1 MRSVTQFPWWYEL
14 YLTMWRTLSASTL
27 ACSASPSFP
36 ARRAKCRK
44 GPCWIKVRLIVILVC
59 FGGPESLEKGIC
71 VSNDCSNSWR
81 GQNPSSLFSSI
92 RWVEWSVRRFMK
104 ALPSCSCDERWFYFI
119 FFPKI
124 CHVFQP
130 AITRPFPPQN
140 HFSVQTLPQPLWA
153 DTCDHSEVYFVR
165 EARIYSQFNRS
176 FRI

>member
-119 FFPKI
+119 FFSQDLSCVSTCYYTAVPSAES
-124 CHVFQP
+124 F
-130 AITRPFPPQN
+130 
-140 HFSVQTLPQPLWA
+140 FSPNFATASLSRYLW
-153 DTCDHSEVYFVR
+153 
-165 EARIYSQFNRS
+165 S
-176 FRI
+176 FRGVFCKRSPHLFAI